1 MSLNG
6 PAIRLLTKELND
18 SLLGARVDKIYQ
30 ENKDVSIH
38 LRAGRENKILYFS
51 FSSDTPAVYLTD
63 KKQDYPQEPPSFCML
78 LRKYLVG
85 ARVLKIEQVR
95 MDRIISIT
103 FSTSADIYSTD
114 QIKMQF
120 ESMGK
125 YSNLIVVDANN
136 NEIIDSLI
144 RVYPDMSSV
153 RLVLPKEEYKLPEAN
168 GLYPLSASQDD
179 IKNKLEE
186 SKLQNLKTSIF
197 KSFEGLN
204 PDISTYILHTAN
216 INEDINYA
224 NLDQSGR
231 EHLIIT
237 IYNVF
242 QDILNYNLTA
252 IVYKKNDIPFKLS
265 AFDLSPSFT
274 NGIEFDTM
282 NDAVRY
288 FYETKSTYKIISSR
302 THDLRKKINHKI
314 SSLEKTLSIHKKD
327 YLKSKDRE
335 DIKIKADLLAANIY
349 KISRGDKFIEVNN
362 FYSED
367 NELIKIPID
376 ETLSPKQNVD
386 KLYNRYNKMKNREL
400 NLKKRMPQIENEIYY
415 LKSAI
420 INLDQA
426 ETSDEINQIK
436 EELKQSGFLKQG
448 TSKKKIR
455 NPKISFREYKSPSGF
470 KVLAGRNNIQN
481 DQLTF
486 KVSHKEDLW
495 FHLRNEPGTHVILE
509 CHNKDYSEYD
519 IIYAANVAGVLS
531 GKTVKC
537 DIDYTEVKNVKK
549 IKNQNPGLVNY
560 YNYKT
565 ITIDPDENNM

>member
-18 SLLGARVDKIYQ
+18 NLLGARVDKVYQ

-51 FSSDTPAVYLTD
+51 FSSDTPAVYITD
-63 KKQDYPQEPPSFCML
+63 RKQDYPQEPPMFCML
-78 LRKYLVG
+78 LRKYLIG
-85 ARVLKIEQVR
+85 ARILKIEQIR

-114 QIKMQF
+114 QIKIQF

-125 YSNLIVVDANN
+125 YSNLIVVDVNS

-168 GLYPLSASQDD
+168 GLCPLNASQDN
-179 IKNKLEE
+179 IRNKLEE
-186 SKLQNLKTSIF
+186 SKLQNLKTAIF

-204 PDISTYILHTAN
+204 PDIATYILHTAN
-216 INEDINYA
+216 INEDINYT
-224 NLDQSGR
+224 NLDQSER
-231 EHLIIT
+231 DRLVLT
-237 IYNVF
+237 IYNIF
-242 QDILNYNLTA
+242 QDISNYNLKA
-252 IVYKKNDIPFKLS
+252 IVYNKNDIPFKLS

-274 NGIEFDTM
+274 KGIEFDSM

-314 SSLEKTLSIHKKD
+314 SSLEKTLSIQKKD

-386 KLYNRYNKMKNREL
+386 KLYNRYNKMKNRES
-400 NLKKRMPQIENEIYY
+400 NLKKRIPRIENEIYY
-415 LKSAI
+415 LKSTI
-420 INLDQA
+420 INLEQA
-426 ETSDEINQIK
+426 ETTDEINQIK

-455 NPKISFREYKSPSGF
+455 SPKVSFREFVSPSGF
-470 KVLAGRNNIQN
+470 RVLAGRNNIQN

-509 CHNKDYSEYD
+509 CHNKDYSEDD
-519 IIYAANVAGVLS
+519 IVYAANVAGILS

-565 ITIDPDENNM
+565 ITIDPDEKNM

>member
-85 ARVLKIEQVR
+85 ARILKIEQIR

-114 QIKMQF
+114 HIKMQF

-125 YSNLIVVDANN
+125 YSNLIVVDENN
-136 NEIIDSLI
+136 NQIIDSLI

-153 RLVLPKEEYKLPEAN
+153 RLVLPKEKYKLPEAN
-168 GLYPLSASQDD
+168 GLNPLSASQDD
-179 IKNKLEE
+179 IRNKLEE
-186 SKLQNLKTSIF
+186 SKLQNLKTAIF

-204 PDISTYILHTAN
+204 PDISSYILHTAK
-216 INEDINYA
+216 INEDINYT
-224 NLDQSGR
+224 NLDKLER
-231 EHLIIT
+231 ENLILT

-242 QDILNYNLTA
+242 QDIVEYNLQA

-274 NGIEFDTM
+274 NGKEFDTM

-314 SSLEKTLSIHKKD
+314 NSLEKTLNIQKKD

-455 NPKISFREYKSPSGF
+455 NPKISFRRYVSPSGF
-470 KVLAGRNNIQN
+470 RVLAGRNNIQN

-509 CHNKDYSEYD
+509 CHNKDYSEDD
-519 IIYAANVAGVLS
+519 IVYAANVAGVLS

>member
-6 PAIRLLTKELND
+6 PAIRLLTKELSD

-78 LRKYLVG
+78 LRKYLIG
-85 ARVLKIEQVR
+85 ARILKIEQIR

-125 YSNLIVVDANN
+125 YSNLIVVDENN
-136 NEIIDSLI
+136 NQIIDSLI

-153 RLVLPKEEYKLPEAN
+153 RLVLPKENYKLPEAN
-168 GLYPLSASQDD
+168 GLNPLSASQDD
-179 IKNKLEE
+179 IRNKLEE
-186 SKLQNLKTSIF
+186 SKLQNLKTAIF

-204 PDISTYILHTAN
+204 PDISSYILHTAK
-216 INEDINYA
+216 INEDINYT
-224 NLDQSGR
+224 NLDKLER
-231 EHLIIT
+231 ENLILT

-242 QDILNYNLTA
+242 QNIVEYNLQA

-274 NGIEFDTM
+274 NGKEFDTM

-314 SSLEKTLSIHKKD
+314 NSLEKTLNIQKKD

-400 NLKKRMPQIENEIYY
+400 NLKKRMPKIENEIYY
-415 LKSAI
+415 LKSTI

-470 KVLAGRNNIQN
+470 RVLAGRNNIQN

-509 CHNKDYSEYD
+509 CHNKDYSEDD
-519 IIYAANVAGVLS
+519 IVYAANVAGVLS

>member
-51 FSSDTPAVYLTD
+51 FSSDTPAVYMTD

-125 YSNLIVVDANN
+125 YSNLIIVDANN

-204 PDISTYILHTAN
+204 PDISTYILHTTN

-242 QDILNYNLTA
+242 QDILNYNLQA

-274 NGIEFDTM
+274 NGKEFDTM

-288 FYETKSTYKIISSR
+288 FYETKSTYKIISVSY
-302 THDLRKKINHKI
+302 THL
-314 SSLEKTLSIHKKD
+314 TL
-327 YLKSKDRE
+327 
-335 DIKIKADLLAANIY
+335 
-349 KISRGDKFIEVNN
+349 
-362 FYSED
+362 
-367 NELIKIPID
+367 P
-376 ETLSPKQNVD
+376 T
-386 KLYNRYNKMKNREL
+386 
-400 NLKKRMPQIENEIYY
+400 
-415 LKSAI
+415 
-420 INLDQA
+420 
-426 ETSDEINQIK
+426 T
-436 EELKQSGFLKQG
+436 
-448 TSKKKIR
+448 
-455 NPKISFREYKSPSGF
+455 
-470 KVLAGRNNIQN
+470 
-481 DQLTF
+481 
-486 KVSHKEDLW
+486 
-495 FHLRNEPGTHVILE
+495 
-509 CHNKDYSEYD
+509 
-519 IIYAANVAGVLS
+519 
-531 GKTVKC
+531 
-537 DIDYTEVKNVKK
+537 
-549 IKNQNPGLVNY
+549 
-560 YNYKT
+560 
-565 ITIDPDENNM
+565 